1 MLKQSNVIIIAICGG
16 SGSGKTTAANQIC
29 DLFGASRC
37 QIIRQ
42 DDYYHDQSH
51 LLKGAGSVNYDEP
64 ASIDFALL
72 ASHLN
77 SLKQGHSVSIPQYDL
92 VTHKRKLETV
102 LVPSVPVVIVD
113 GILLLAS
120 EEVRPFFDHALFL
133 KVREEVRFAR
143 RLKRDVEKRGRTEAE
158 VREQFFTFV
167 KPMHD
172 KFVEPSQE
180 FATHVLSGESHLGS
194 ILKQFVESIQARGE
208 DFETK

>member
-1 MLKQSNVIIIAICGG
+1 MLKQNNVIVIAICGG
-16 SGSGKTTAANQIC
+16 SGSGKTTAANKIQ
-29 DLFGASRC
+29 DFFGSTRC

-51 LLKGAGSVNYDEP
+51 RLKGAGSVNYDEP

-77 SLKQGHSVSIPQYDL
+77 ALKQGQGVSIPQYDL

-102 LVPSVPVVIVD
+102 FVPPAPVVIVD
-113 GILLLAS
+113 GILLLAN
-120 EEVRPFFDHALFL
+120 ENVRPFFDFALFL

-172 KFVEPSQE
+172 MFVEPSQQ
-180 FATHVLSGESHLGS
+180 FATHVFDGESSLDAV
-194 ILKQFVESIQARGE
+194 LKQFVESIQLKGG
-208 DFETK
+208 DLETQ